1 MSVACEFDHLIVGA
15 HTLEEGAAF
24 IEEPIGV
31 KPLAGGRALF
41 LQLFDVPEQRV

>member
-31 KPLAGGRALF
+31 KPQAGGRALF